1 MEKSQSKTIIRK
13 GEWEWGNGKETVQRE
28 KKNQEWEYVEI
39 KKNIFSFI
47 ACNIVAQ
54 NTNLAM
60 YCSAVEH
67 QFIKVII
74 FTVIIFKVFYIFL
87 NQEE

>member
-1 MEKSQSKTIIRK
+1 M
-13 GEWEWGNGKETVQRE
+13 
-28 KKNQEWEYVEI
+28 EI